1 LVHQKYSFSFSE
13 TIGES
18 SWSLDFDVPMEEIAG
33 STAED
38 GEVIAATG
46 TTEESPAERKIIR
59 YL

>member
-1 LVHQKYSFSFSE
+1 MSSQQ
-13 TIGES
+13 IGES
-18 SWSLDFDVPMEEIAG
+18 SWSLDCDVPMEEIAG